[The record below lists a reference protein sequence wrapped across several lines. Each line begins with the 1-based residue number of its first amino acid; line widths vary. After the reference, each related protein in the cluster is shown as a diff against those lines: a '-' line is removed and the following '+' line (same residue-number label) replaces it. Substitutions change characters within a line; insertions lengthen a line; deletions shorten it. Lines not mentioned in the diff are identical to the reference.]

1 MYTSF
6 LSFDPHGKQV
16 TKQLLA
22 EGSSI
27 GMIANGSRP
36 LPIEV
41 SSNQSYFLYSSNHLF
56 VK

>member
-41 SSNQSYFLYSSNHLF
+41 YSNHIHSYSI
-56 VK
+56 VPITCV